1 MEFKVG
7 GPDDLFFLSLCT
19 LYTVQYIDLSR
30 HTAFSLSPTS
40 IKPSGSLPILASP
53 SIRRLQTGPTSIP
66 PPTLPLI
73 PSPSS
78 PRENNREKNK
88 TDGEQFE
95 PKTSNRDPS
104 KGLARQIG

>member
-1 MEFKVG
+1 
-7 GPDDLFFLSLCT
+7 
-19 LYTVQYIDLSR
+19 
-30 HTAFSLSPTS
+30 
-40 IKPSGSLPILASP
+40 
-53 SIRRLQTGPTSIP
+53 
-66 PPTLPLI
+66 LI